1 MTSRLDGQASD
12 YLRAHAADPVA
23 WFPWGDEAFA
33 VAASRDVP
41 VLVSI
46 GYSSCHWCHVMARE
60 SFRDDATAARINRD
74 FVAVKVDREEHP
86 EVDQAFLA
94 AASAFTSQLGWP
106 LTVFT
111 TPEGRPFHAGT
122 YWPAEARGGSP
133 SFTQVLAA
141 VDAAWRERRG
151 GAEQVGARVQSALR
165 AVPSPVGPV
174 PKTDELTIAARR
186 IATDEDPHHGGLGQ
200 GAKFPHVAAMR
211 FLLVSGDADDA
222 AVARRAFTAMRS
234 SALFDEVDGGF
245 FRYATR
251 PDWTV
256 PHYERMLV
264 DNAQMI
270 EYALDVGDVD
280 TARRVAAFL
289 FDVLQQPDGGFGTAQ
304 DAESEIEGERT
315 EGGYYRAAD
324 RSTLDPPAVDAKIV
338 TAYNGLAIA
347 ALTRLAQVTDDRV
360 LLGRTVDVA
369 TAVVDVAR
377 TDQGWVRATRDGIPG
392 RAAATGAD
400 LADLALAALRLAA
413 ATGDVPWAILGR
425 ELLDLARDVPRDATL
440 AALDIPASPEQSDG
454 DEPSALAARALAA
467 IEAWWL
473 GAGDEYRAEAAAL
486 VEEASAAALAEPR
499 AHGAL
504 LRAAALLGREPRQ
517 LVVVGTDTALAARA
531 RALDADVF
539 AVVSDEQAEDF
550 ERAGFELFA
559 GKRAHDATRVFVCQ
573 NGVCR
578 APITRVEDLD

>member
-23 WFPWGDEAFA
+23 WFPWGEEAFA
-33 VAASRDVP
+33 EAASRDVP
-41 VLVSI
+41 VMVSI

-94 AASAFTSQLGWP
+94 AASAFTNQLGWP

-111 TPEGRPFHAGT
+111 TPAGRPFHAGT

-141 VDAAWRERRG
+141 VEDAWRERRG
-151 GAEQVGARVQSALR
+151 GAEQVGARVQAALR
-165 AVPSPVGPV
+165 AVPSAAGPV
-174 PKTDELTIAARR
+174 PAADDLTIAARR
-186 IATDEDPHHGGLGQ
+186 IAADEDPHHGGLGQ

-211 FLLVSGDADDA
+211 FLLASGDADGA
-222 AVARRAFTAMRS
+222 ALARRAFAAMRS
-234 SALFDEVDGGF
+234 SDLFDEVDGGF

-270 EYALDVGDVD
+270 EYALDVGDID
-280 TARRVAAFL
+280 TARRIAGFL
-289 FDVLQQPDGGFGTAQ
+289 FDVLQQPEGGFGAAQ
-304 DAESEIEGERT
+304 DAESEIGGERS
-315 EGGYYRAAD
+315 EGGYYLVDD
-324 RSTLDPPAVDAKIV
+324 RSTLAPPSVDAKVV

-347 ALTRLAQVTDDRV
+347 ALTRLAQVTDDPV

-377 TDQGWVRATRDGIPG
+377 TDQGWVRATRDGIAG
-392 RAAATGAD
+392 RAAATATD
-400 LADLALAALRLAA
+400 LADLALAALRLAV
-413 ATGDVPWAILGR
+413 ATGDAPWAMLGR
-425 ELLDLARDVPRDATL
+425 ELIDLARSAPRDTTL

-454 DEPSALAARALAA
+454 DEPSGLAAQALAA

-473 GAGDEYRAEAAAL
+473 GAGEHYRAHAAAL
-486 VEEASAAALAEPR
+486 VGETSSAALAEPR
-499 AHGAL
+499 AHGAS

-517 LVVVGTDTALAARA
+517 VVVVGADTVVAARA
-531 RALDADVF
+531 RARDADVF
-539 AVVSDEQAEDF
+539 VVVSDEQAEALDG
-550 ERAGFELFA
+550 AGFELFA
-559 GKRAHDATRVFVCQ
+559 GKRAEGETRVFVCE
-573 NGVCR
+573 NGVCH
-578 APITRVEDLD
+578 APITRADDLD